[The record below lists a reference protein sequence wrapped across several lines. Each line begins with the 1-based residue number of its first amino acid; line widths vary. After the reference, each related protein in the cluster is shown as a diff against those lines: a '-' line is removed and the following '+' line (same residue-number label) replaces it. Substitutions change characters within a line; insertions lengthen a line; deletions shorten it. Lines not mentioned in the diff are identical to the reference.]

1 MQFKMRKVKKQRK
14 LRFWPQW

>member
-1 MQFKMRKVKKQRK
+1 MRKVKKQRK